1 MTEEQTQKL
10 QNLLDHIKS
19 NAIEIIDNQRVSNT
33 QIFNAMYSS
42 GVKILT
48 VCI

>member
-33 QIFNAMYSS
+33 HAEVTKPV
-42 GVKILT
+42 GTHKK
-48 VCI
+48 